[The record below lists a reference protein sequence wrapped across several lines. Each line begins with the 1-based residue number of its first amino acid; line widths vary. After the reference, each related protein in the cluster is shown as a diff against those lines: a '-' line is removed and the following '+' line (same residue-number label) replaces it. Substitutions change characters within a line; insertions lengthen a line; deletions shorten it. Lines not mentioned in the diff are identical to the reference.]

1 MSVTDE
7 LLTGQAQHLIG
18 ALIAHN
24 LLPKSMPSEQYLALW
39 DVVKRQLN
47 AVNKEGAR
55 AIQEEA
61 YKAGIAAAKQIPPDA
76 DADDWNQAAMVV
88 WVLARKHD
96 STIPS
101 HWLDA
106 MRAILEVK

>member
-24 LLPKSMPSEQYLALW
+24 LLPKSMPSEQYLSLW

-61 YKAGIAAAKQIPPDA
+61 YKAGMAAERERCLSLCTQVDEDGEGPDCWGWHAKDYA
-76 DADDWNQAAMVV
+76 
-88 WVLARKHD
+88 K
-96 STIPS
+96 
-101 HWLDA
+101 
-106 MRAILEVK
+106 AIQEVK